1 MARLELLSGVVQNLK
16 IANSYED
23 FVFTKTDK
31 TVAGAAAI
39 GAAAMGQL
47 FSSANLASAS
57 GGAEISVQCF
67 TCEVNGMLLAGRF
80 FEVQFKDGDAIE
92 FVVEKTEHGAV
103 VSAARS
109 PSKRML
115 WMLPH
120 QMRGYLAQKK
130 SDMKWSLI
138 LSILAVLV
146 VGVCET
152 LFFKNNGDEPFYYA
166 IIFYISVFLIV
177 WLINIWARS
186 KFTVYAQQ
194 ATEVIKA
201 LGYPN
206 PEQVDLPALGKLA
219 QKKLQAQLGK
229 HPGFPKPW
237 SFRY

>member
-1 MARLELLSGVVQNLK
+1 MARLELLGGVVQNLK

-109 PSKRML
+109 SSKRIL

-130 SDMKWSLI
+130 SDRRWSLI
-138 LSILAVLV
+138 LSFFAGVLPT
-146 VGVCET
+146 GFAYWEFGNNASRSLLGFLPIFFMMFFIT
-152 LFFKNNGDEPFYYA
+152 L
-166 IIFYISVFLIV
+166 
-177 WLINIWARS
+177 LINIWARS
-186 KFTVYAQQ
+186 KFTGHAQQ